1 MITPSNFNLNSR
13 KNQQFY
19 EPVIKEKIRLS
30 QQKMYDMPEEKALI
44 QASYKACNKVKAL
57 LELALQKNINNISFK
72 FKVTKIVCDFV
83 W

>member
-1 MITPSNFNLNSR
+1 
-13 KNQQFY
+13 
-19 EPVIKEKIRLS
+19 
-30 QQKMYDMPEEKALI
+30 MYDMAEEKALI

-57 LELALQKNINNISFK
+57 IELSLQKTINNIIYK